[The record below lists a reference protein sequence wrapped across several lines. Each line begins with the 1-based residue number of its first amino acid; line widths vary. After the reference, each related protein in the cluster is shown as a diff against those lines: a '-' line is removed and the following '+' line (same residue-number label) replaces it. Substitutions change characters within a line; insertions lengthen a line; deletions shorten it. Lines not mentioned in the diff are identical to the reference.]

1 MSFFSKI
8 ANFHC
13 GDLQYSKKELS
24 FPLTKT
30 FIKCLDYI
38 TEQGGLY
45 GRNHAIQSRSQ
56 TAA

>member
-1 MSFFSKI
+1 MPFFSKI

-13 GDLQYSKKELS
+13 RNLQYSKKELS
-24 FPLTKT
+24 FPLTKMV
-30 FIKCLDYI
+30 IRCLII
-38 TEQGGLY
+38 TNTGGLY